1 MKTALVFGSSGLI
14 GGHLL
19 NQLIKDNNYNKIKI
33 FVRSEPENNDP
44 KVEIIKTDFNNLEN
58 HKEDIKGD
66 DCFFCIG
73 TTKQNSPD
81 KNEYRRVELD
91 VPKEIA
97 QIAKSNSVN
106 SFIFVSSGYAD
117 PKSSGDYLKF
127 KGEVEEELKRLNFSK
142 LGIMR
147 PSFLLGDR
155 KEKRVGEKIGIF
167 VFKLLSPLFLGPLKK
182 MKPIHSTTVAK
193 AHVLSLKNSKV
204 NGRRLLIGSEVKKM
218 LEISKIMQE
227 EFPQFAKKL
236 PKKEMP
242 NFMLKLISY
251 LDSSA
256 KLMVPE
262 LGILMQTDTSYAED
276 LLGIKFK
283 PARDSIKDAGNSV
296 IRLGLI

>member
-19 NQLIKDNNYNKIKI
+19 SQLIENDDYNKIKI
-33 FVRSEPENNDP
+33 FVRSEPEINDP

-81 KNEYRRVELD
+81 KSEYRRVELD
-91 VPKEIA
+91 VPKQIA
-97 QIAKSNSVN
+97 QISKSNSVN
-106 SFIFVSSGYAD
+106 SFLFVSSGYAD

-182 MKPIHSTTVAK
+182 MKPIHSETVAK
-193 AHVLSLKNSKV
+193 AMIAITQNDSSQTIFESNE
-204 NGRRLLIGSEVKKM
+204 I
-218 LEISKIMQE
+218 LEII
-227 EFPQFAKKL
+227 
-236 PKKEMP
+236 
-242 NFMLKLISY
+242 N
-251 LDSSA
+251 
-256 KLMVPE
+256 
-262 LGILMQTDTSYAED
+262 
-276 LLGIKFK
+276 
-283 PARDSIKDAGNSV
+283 
-296 IRLGLI
+296 

>member
-19 NQLIKDNNYNKIKI
+19 SQLIENDDYNKIKI
-33 FVRSEPENNDP
+33 FVRSEPEINDP

-106 SFIFVSSGYAD
+106 SFVFVSSGYAD

-127 KGEVEEELKRLNFSK
+127 KGEVEEELKRLNFPK

-155 KEKRVGEKIGIF
+155 KEKRIGEKIGIF

-182 MKPIHSTTVAK
+182 MKPIHSAIVAK
-193 AHVLSLKNSKV
+193 AMIAITQNDSSKTIFES
-204 NGRRLLIGSEVKKM
+204 N
-218 LEISKIMQE
+218 EISEII
-227 EFPQFAKKL
+227 
-236 PKKEMP
+236 
-242 NFMLKLISY
+242 N
-251 LDSSA
+251 
-256 KLMVPE
+256 
-262 LGILMQTDTSYAED
+262 
-276 LLGIKFK
+276 
-283 PARDSIKDAGNSV
+283 
-296 IRLGLI
+296 